1 MYLLMM
7 QNVQLTDCLPKLSRM
22 DDTVISFT
30 EEDAR
35 WVHHPHDD
43 ALVINLTIADF
54 NTRWV
59 LVDNRSSSNILYY
72 PAFQQIRIDRERF
85 TPSNAPLVGFGGTKV
100 MLIGFVMLPIT
111 IGTCP

>member
-54 NTRWV
+54 NT
-59 LVDNRSSSNILYY
+59 
-72 PAFQQIRIDRERF
+72 
-85 TPSNAPLVGFGGTKV
+85 
-100 MLIGFVMLPIT
+100 
-111 IGTCP
+111 